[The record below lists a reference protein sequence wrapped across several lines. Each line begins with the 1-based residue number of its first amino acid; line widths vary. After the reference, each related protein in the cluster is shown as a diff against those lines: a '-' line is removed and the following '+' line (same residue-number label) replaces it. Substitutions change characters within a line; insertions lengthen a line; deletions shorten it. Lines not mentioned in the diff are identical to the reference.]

1 MMYLHSTYNNS
12 PVFNL
17 FACICFFYLCTFGF
31 IVLMQCPL
39 VQSQKYFSA
48 LWLFQNSNKRIGVKL
63 IWWNLIS
70 CNSHEAAWNLK
81 WILHSSLDFCPVFP
95 LWMLLGNALGWP
107 TFWFSYFFFF
117 ISWSKLTKYIAE
129 ALKSPQNGWHNIHS
143 FWFPKEVIC

>member
-117 ISWSKLTKYIAE
+117 LFPGQNSQSILQKLLK
-129 ALKSPQNGWHNIHS
+129 ALKMADIISILFDSP
-143 FWFPKEVIC
+143 KK